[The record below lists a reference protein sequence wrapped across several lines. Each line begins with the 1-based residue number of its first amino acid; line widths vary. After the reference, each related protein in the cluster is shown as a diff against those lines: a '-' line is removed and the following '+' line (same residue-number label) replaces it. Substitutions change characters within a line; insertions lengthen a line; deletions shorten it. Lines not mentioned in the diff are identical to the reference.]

1 MKRMII
7 VLLVIGMIGA
17 CFTSCGNANQGSEES
32 NVTSE
37 FNTEH
42 ETDPV
47 MERLEE
53 VKEKADWK
61 GKDFGILYVNNIA
74 GYTEEFEAVANT
86 NDASGSGVINDAV
99 YERNKLFE
107 EYCHLNMVLI
117 PKSNSAI
124 NGQLLNE
131 IKTMTGDF
139 HLVMQTAADT
149 ATAATSGYLFDY
161 LKLNIDYEQ
170 PWWDQGMLDFS
181 LKGHIYLMNGPF
193 NIVDD
198 DVTYVMMFNKRLQE
212 EHHIEDLYETVK
224 NNQWT
229 LSYFHS
235 LVSNFSSENGDGVW
249 DEKDTYGFSSPST
262 VGVSFFYGAG
272 LRMVDNSRKM
282 ETPKLMLDDKMEI
295 ALNVLDISRA
305 VIHDNNS
312 SYVTGSGQESTS
324 AEIFTSGR
332 ALFYSEVASYLRSMT
347 ANMEDDYGVLPI
359 PKYNEEQEKYYTWSN
374 SIGSTLSIPS
384 TIAKQDVESF
394 AIVLEVYALLS
405 QKYVRPAYYDVVLLT
420 RNVDDVESSEILDMI
435 FQNRTYDMALYY
447 SLGLSNVFSNAVMSR
462 GSDFS
467 SQYAAANRNFDRT
480 IINLLR
486 RIPD

>member
-32 NVTSE
+32 NVSSE

-61 GKDFGILYVNNIA
+61 GQDFGILYVNNIA

-149 ATAATSGYLFDY
+149 AIAATSGYLFDY

-282 ETPKLMLDDKMEI
+282 ETPKLMLDDKMEV
-295 ALNVLDISRA
+295 ALSVLDISRA
-305 VIHDNNS
+305 VIHENNS
-312 SYVTGSGQESTS
+312 SFITSAGQESVS
-324 AEIFTSGR
+324 AEIFTAGR

-359 PKYNEEQEKYYTWSN
+359 PKYNEEQENYHSWSN

-384 TIAKQDVESF
+384 TIAKNDVDRF
-394 AIVLEVYALLS
+394 ANVLEVYALFS

-420 RNVDDVESSEILDMI
+420 RNVDDVESSEILNMI
-435 FQNRTYDMALYY
+435 FENRTYDMALYY
-447 SLGLSNVFSNAVMSR
+447 SLGLSNIFSNAVMSK

-467 SQYAAANRNFDRT
+467 SQYASVKKNFDRT
-480 IINLLR
+480 ITNILR
-486 RIPD
+486 RVPD

>member
-1 MKRMII
+1 MRKLLSL
-7 VLLVIGMIGA
+7 LLVIVILGGVF
-17 CFTSCGNANQGSEES
+17 CSCGNSGQDIEEFSSS
-32 NVTSE
+32 NDTVTE
-37 FNTEH
+37 VA
-42 ETDPV
+42 TDPL

-53 VKEKADWK
+53 VKTKADWK
-61 GKDFGILYVNNIA
+61 GQDFGVLYVNNIA

-107 EYCHLNMVLI
+107 EYCNLNLVFI
-117 PKSNSAI
+117 PKGNSAI
-124 NGQLLNE
+124 NGQILNE
-131 IKTMTGDF
+131 VKTMTGDF

-161 LKLNIDYEQ
+161 LKLDLDYEQ
-170 PWWDQGMLDFS
+170 AWWDQGMLDFS

-198 DVTYVMMFNKRLQE
+198 DVTYVMMFNKKLQT
-212 EHHIEDLYETVK
+212 EHHIEDLYDTVQNK
-224 NNQWT
+224 QWT
-229 LSYFHS
+229 LSYFNS
-235 LVSNFSSENGDGVW
+235 LVSDFSSDNGDGVW
-249 DEKDTYGFSSPST
+249 DEKDTYGFTSPST

-272 LRMVDNSRKM
+272 LRMVDNSRTM

-359 PKYNEEQEKYYTWSN
+359 PKYNEEQETYYTWSN

-394 AIVLEVYALLS
+394 AIVLEMFVLLS

-435 FQNRTYDMALYY
+435 FQNRTYDMVLYY

-467 SQYAAANRNFDRT
+467 SQYAAANKSFDRT
-480 IINLLR
+480 ISNLLR

>member
-61 GKDFGILYVNNIA
+61 GQDFGILYVNNIA

-181 LKGHIYLMNGPF
+181 LKGHNYLMNGPF

-198 DVTYVMMFNKRLQE
+198 DVTYVMMFNKKLQT
-212 EHHIEDLYETVK
+212 EHHIENLYETVQNK
-224 NNQWT
+224 QWT
-229 LSYFHS
+229 LSYFNS
-235 LVSNFSSENGDGVW
+235 LSSDFSSDNGDGVW
-249 DEKDTYGFSSPST
+249 DDKDTYGFTSPST
-262 VGVSFFYGAG
+262 VGASFFYGAG
-272 LRMVDNSRKM
+272 LRMVDNSRTM

>member
-32 NVTSE
+32 NVSSE

-61 GKDFGILYVNNIA
+61 GQDFGILYVNNIA

-161 LKLNIDYEQ
+161 LKLDIDYEQ
-170 PWWDQGMLDFS
+170 EWWDQGMLDFS

-198 DVTYVMMFNKRLQE
+198 DVTYVMMFNKKLQT
-212 EHHIEDLYETVK
+212 EHHIENLYETVQNK
-224 NNQWT
+224 QWT
-229 LSYFHS
+229 LSYFNS
-235 LVSNFSSENGDGVW
+235 LVSDFSSDNGDGVW
-249 DEKDTYGFSSPST
+249 DDKDTYGFTSPST

-272 LRMVDNSRKM
+272 LRMVDNSRTM

-359 PKYNEEQEKYYTWSN
+359 PKYSEEQEKYCTWSN

-384 TIAKQDVESF
+384 TVAKQDVENF
-394 AIVLEVYALLS
+394 AVVLEVFVLLS

-467 SQYAAANRNFDRT
+467 SQYAAANKSFDRT

>member
-32 NVTSE
+32 NVSSE

-61 GKDFGILYVNNIA
+61 GQDFGILYVNNIA

>member
-37 FNTEH
+37 FNTEY

-61 GKDFGILYVNNIA
+61 GQDFGILYVNNIA

-282 ETPKLMLDDKMEI
+282 ETPKLMLDDKMEV
-295 ALNVLDISRA
+295 ALSVLDISRA
-305 VIHDNNS
+305 VIHENNS
-312 SYVTGSGQESTS
+312 SFITSAGQESVS
-324 AEIFTSGR
+324 AEIFTAGR

-359 PKYNEEQEKYYTWSN
+359 PKYNDEQENYHSWSN

-384 TIAKQDVESF
+384 TIAKNDVDRF
-394 AIVLEVYALLS
+394 ANVLEVYALLS

-420 RNVDDVESSEILDMI
+420 RNVDDVESSEILNMI
-435 FQNRTYDMALYY
+435 FENRTYDMALYY
-447 SLGLSNVFSNAVMSR
+447 SLGLSNIFSNAVMSK

-467 SQYAAANRNFDRT
+467 SQYASVKKNFDRT
-480 IINLLR
+480 ITNLLR
-486 RIPD
+486 RVPD

>member
-61 GKDFGILYVNNIA
+61 GQDFGILYVNNIA

-198 DVTYVMMFNKRLQE
+198 DVTYVMMFNKKLQT
-212 EHHIEDLYETVK
+212 EHHIENLYETVQNK
-224 NNQWT
+224 QWT
-229 LSYFHS
+229 LSYFNS
-235 LVSNFSSENGDGVW
+235 LISDFSSDNGDGVW
-249 DEKDTYGFSSPST
+249 DDKDTYGFTSPST
-262 VGVSFFYGAG
+262 VGASFFYGAG
-272 LRMVDNSRKM
+272 LRMVDNSRTM

-324 AEIFTSGR
+324 AEIFTGGR

>member
-61 GKDFGILYVNNIA
+61 GQDFGILYVNNIA

-198 DVTYVMMFNKRLQE
+198 DVTYVMMFNKKLQT
-212 EHHIEDLYETVK
+212 EHHIENLYETVQNK
-224 NNQWT
+224 QWT
-229 LSYFHS
+229 LSYFNS
-235 LVSNFSSENGDGVW
+235 LVSDFSGDNGDGVW
-249 DEKDTYGFSSPST
+249 DDKDTYGFTSPST

-272 LRMVDNSRKM
+272 LRMVDNKRNM
-282 ETPKLMLDDKMEI
+282 ETPRLMLDDKMEI

>member
-61 GKDFGILYVNNIA
+61 GQDFGILYVNNIA

-282 ETPKLMLDDKMEI
+282 ETPKLMLDEKMEI

-324 AEIFTSGR
+324 AEIFTGGR

-405 QKYVRPAYYDVVLLT
+405 QKYVLPAYYDVVLLT

>member
-61 GKDFGILYVNNIA
+61 GQDFGILYVNNIA
-74 GYTEEFEAVANT
+74 GYAEEFEAVANT